1 MTNDTA
7 TGTLPPA
14 PIDCEHAVRRLW
26 DYVDG
31 RLPTMA
37 RDEVEA
43 HLVTCEMCLRRFDF
57 ARTMQGAIASTV
69 PPPVEADEEARLRER
84 VRVAL
89 MAARLSEGV
98 EG

>member
-37 RDEVEA
+37 RAEVEA

-57 ARTMQGAIASTV
+57 ARTMQGAIASTMA
-69 PPPVEADEEARLRER
+69 PPVEADEEARMRER

-89 MAARLSEGV
+89 MAARLREAH
-98 EG
+98 